1 MKNLLK
7 WLGQDGLDE
16 PGRPDPAEE
25 EADEERRFECDFR
38 KTLVSVEKILHTS
51 SDRGYILQ
59 QAIIATCKFYEA
71 DWCGI
76 LLADA
81 ATGVWQPAAWYE
93 EGLGW
98 MSETLFHEF
107 EFFENFPRWVKALG
121 TQDPVIIADCDALK
135 DTEPEEYEHYM
146 RLHAHC
152 VMGIPFG
159 QRPAG
164 FLVLRNAAKYKTIP
178 DFLRIASFVIMNTY
192 FVEQLVEGQRE
203 ALEET
208 EEDGRPKS
216 ICVHIFGEPEIS
228 NGFGHL
234 SVRQYKSDVSW
245 KILVYLALRE
255 KPASSRMIAEALFPD
270 EDPEEAAEKIRGY
283 FYRLRIRL
291 QKVIDPDKIFVTTD
305 SGYSINWAGGVETD
319 AKQMEKLIAVA
330 KNETDIR
337 RRIDILKEV
346 QELYRGSVYA
356 EFASEH
362 WLRLDETRYNL
373 MYLEATDFL
382 LEELKKLKDYP
393 CMQEFAS
400 RSMQKVQGNVD
411 IYYGLFL
418 ALKKMGAK
426 DTALKEWQDARQVLS
441 EEEIQELEARLEG
454 ETES

>member
-7 WLGQDGLDE
+7 WLERDGPDE
-16 PGRPDPAEE
+16 PIGPDPVQEE
-25 EADEERRFECDFR
+25 DDEERRFERDFR
-38 KTLVSVEKILHTS
+38 NTLVTVEKLLHTS

-76 LLADA
+76 LIADT

-98 MSETLFHEF
+98 MSETLFREF

-121 TQDPVIIADCDALK
+121 KQEPVIIADCDALK
-135 DTEPEEYEHYM
+135 NTEPEEYEHYM

-164 FLVLRNAAKYKTIP
+164 FLVLRNATKYKTIP

-203 ALEET
+203 ALEEV
-208 EEDGRPKS
+208 EEDGRSKS

-255 KPASSRMIAEALFPD
+255 KPASSRMIAEAIFPD
-270 EDPEEAAEKIRGY
+270 EDPEEAADKIRGY
-283 FYRLRIRL
+283 FYRLRVRL

-305 SGYSINWAGGVETD
+305 SGYSINWEGGVETD
-319 AKQMEKLIAVA
+319 AKQMERLIIAA
-330 KNETDIR
+330 KNEPDIR
-337 RRIDILKEV
+337 QRIDLLKEV

-356 EFASEH
+356 EFSHEH
-362 WLRLDETRYNL
+362 WLRLEESRYNL
-373 MYLEATDFL
+373 LYLEATNSL
-382 LEELKKLKDYP
+382 LGELEKLKDYP

-400 RSMQKVQGNVD
+400 KSLRKVQGNVD
-411 IYYGLFL
+411 IYYWLFL
-418 ALKKMGAK
+418 ALNKMGAK
-426 DTALKEWQDARQVLS
+426 DTALKERQDARLVLS
-441 EEEIQELEARLEG
+441 GEEIAELEARLEA
-454 ETES
+454 EPES